1 MDEIKE
7 LKNKY
12 SLQNIL
18 LEKFDKT
25 NFGGHSL
32 TGIPTGFSM
41 LDRLL
46 NGLQHGD
53 LIIISGLSSMG
64 KTSFSL
70 NICANV
76 ASKTNTCVSYFS
88 LATDKN
94 KVINR
99 LLASESNLDL
109 NKIQSNRFDSDEWR
123 KLTHAIG
130 TLQQS
135 NLFIFDNI
143 NTCVSDIEQ
152 KVNELKDKTPNMQ
165 QLIVID
171 YLSLLDTDDL
181 QNRYEQTSFIVK
193 QLKKLSRKLDCPIV
207 LVANLSRNY
216 TRRLEKS
223 FQNQKTPRLSD
234 LRDSGTIEE
243 DSDVVIFLSKNTD
256 IKQDAENFSKL
267 IDIVVAKNTDIKQVA
282 ENSSELI
289 DVVVAKNRNGHIGT
303 IQLMYLKEY
312 SKFLNL
318 DPNDLNS
325 LLSN

>member
-1 MDEIKE
+1 MDEIKG
-7 LKNKY
+7 LNNKG
-12 SLQNIL
+12 SLQNSH
-18 LEKFDKT
+18 LEKFGKT
-25 NFGGHSL
+25 SIDSPSL
-32 TGIPTGFSM
+32 TGIPTGFIM
-41 LDRLL
+41 LDKLL

-53 LIIISGLSSMG
+53 LIIISGISSIG
-64 KTSFSL
+64 KTSFAL

-88 LATDKN
+88 LATDKD
-94 KVINR
+94 KVKNR
-99 LLASESNLDL
+99 LLASESNIDL
-109 NKIQSNRFDSDEWR
+109 NKIQRNSLDSDEWR
-123 KLTHAIG
+123 KLAHAIG
-130 TLQQS
+130 TLEQS

-143 NTCVSDIEQ
+143 NTSVIDIEQ
-152 KVNELKDKTPNMQ
+152 KVSELKVKTLNMQ

-181 QNRYEQTSFIVK
+181 QNRYEQTSSIVK

-207 LVANLSRNY
+207 LVVNLSRNY

-223 FQNQKTPRLSD
+223 SQNQIPRLSD

-256 IKQDAENFSKL
+256 FKQAAENLSKL
-267 IDIVVAKNTDIKQVA
+267 LDVVVTKNTDIKQVS
-282 ENSSELI
+282 ENYSELI
-289 DVVVAKNRNGHIGT
+289 DVVVAKNKNGHIGKF
-303 IQLMYLKEY
+303 QLMYLKEY

>member
-7 LKNKY
+7 LNNKY

-18 LEKFDKT
+18 LEKFNKT
-25 NFGGHSL
+25 NFDNHSL
-32 TGIPTGFSM
+32 TGIPTGFVM
-41 LDRLL
+41 LDKLL

-53 LIIISGLSSMG
+53 LIIISGISSIG

-88 LATDKN
+88 LATNKN

-99 LLASESNLDL
+99 LLASEGNLNLD
-109 NKIQSNRFDSDEWR
+109 NIQRNSLDSDELR
-123 KLTHAIG
+123 KLTYAVG
-130 TLQQS
+130 SLQQS
-135 NLFIFDNI
+135 KLFIFDNT
-143 NTCVSDIEQ
+143 NTRVRDIEQ
-152 KVNELKDKTPNMQ
+152 KVNELKDENPNMQ

-207 LVANLSRNY
+207 LVVNLSRNY
-216 TRRLEKS
+216 TRRLERS
-223 FQNQKTPRLSD
+223 FQMQIPRLSD

-243 DSDVVIFLSKNTD
+243 DSDVIIFLSENTD
-256 IKQDAENFSKL
+256 IE
-267 IDIVVAKNTDIKQVA
+267 QVA
-282 ENSSELI
+282 ENPSELI

-303 IQLMYLKEY
+303 IQLIYVKEC
-312 SKFLNL
+312 SKFINL
-318 DPNDLNS
+318 DAKT
-325 LLSN
+325 